1 MDLLKELAGAKRIG
15 ISGHTRPDG
24 DCVGS
29 CLALKKYIEN
39 AMPEAE
45 VKLYIEQPPVI
56 FSFLYGY
63 DTIDSTYG
71 EISKKDSKIC
81 TAETF
86 EAKTDDETEAS
97 KNLEKFDVYIALD
110 SGALDRLGNAI
121 DYFKGADKTI
131 CIDHHESNVGYADIN
146 EIDGDASSTCEML
159 TRYMLKEYIDVDI
172 AKAIYTGIVHDTGV
186 FQYSCMKKATFA
198 VVGELVE
205 YGFDSQKIINDTFYE
220 KTYVQNQIL
229 GRALLESILFM
240 DGKCIASCVDR
251 RMMEFYGAKTSDFEG
266 IVNQLLLTK
275 DVEVAIFMYE
285 IGTLEYKV
293 SMRSKGK
300 INLAEIALIFGG
312 GGHFRAAGCNM
323 VGTYR
328 DVLNNLS
335 KEIEKRL
342 NM

>member
-1 MDLLKELAGAKRIG
+1 MNLLKELQGAKKIG
-15 ISGHTRPDG
+15 ISGHVRPDG

-39 AMPEAE
+39 AMPGVE
-45 VKLYIEQPPVI
+45 VKLFIEQPPVI

-63 DTIDSTYG
+63 DSIDSTYG
-71 EISKKDSKIC
+71 GIVNPDGSVLEQGGD
-81 TAETF
+81 TAER
-86 EAKTDDETEAS
+86 
-97 KNLEKFDVYIALD
+97 FDVYIALD
-110 SGALDRLGNAI
+110 SGSLDRLGEAI
-121 DYFKGADKTI
+121 PYFEVAGKTI

-146 EIDGDASSTCEML
+146 EIDGDASSTCELL
-159 TRYMLKEYIDVDI
+159 TRYMLREYMDVEV

-186 FQYSCMKKATFA
+186 FQYSCMKKPTFE

-205 YGFDSQKIINDTFYE
+205 YGFDTQKIINDTFYE

-229 GRALLESILFM
+229 GRALLESIVFM
-240 DGKCIASCVDR
+240 DGKCIASCVDK

-275 DVEVAIFMYE
+275 DVEVAIFMYQV
-285 IGTLEYKV
+285 GTQEYKV

-300 INLAEIALIFGG
+300 VNLAEIALIFGG

-323 VGTYR
+323 MGTYR
-328 DVLNNLS
+328 DVLNNIS

-342 NM
+342 N